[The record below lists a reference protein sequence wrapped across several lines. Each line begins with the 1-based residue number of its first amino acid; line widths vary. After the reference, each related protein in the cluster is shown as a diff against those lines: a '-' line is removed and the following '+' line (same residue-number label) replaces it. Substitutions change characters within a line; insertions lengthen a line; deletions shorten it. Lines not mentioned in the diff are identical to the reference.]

1 MTLNDYSV
9 QVSGLPADATEAGV
23 RAHFERVCQSGAG
36 AGAGAAVHEV
46 TFGRDVGRVMALRK
60 LLLALESKHDWLE
73 WLLLRAKKI
82 LGEDG
87 VDEDEFD
94 NLHVFTEEDDQARG
108 RSHGGSRSEKQ
119 GGGWSRIKDVEV
131 SPAKARWNEAVLAAQ
146 AEKKNHRLEQW
157 SRALSAARDVKKSM
171 KERAETAARVARKA
185 DKIGLTTNGTPKSG
199 GDARKTVGIM
209 MSYRPQDFN
218 PDILRKKLRENLLER
233 EETADAIAACAQRGY
248 PLVNA
253 WVTFSEEQHCLDCI
267 YAVGAQRTRKVAVG
281 DGGPPSASGGGGGET
296 KVLDDV
302 CVFER
307 KHRIEV
313 KRAQDPSD
321 VLWENLSYPKRTM
334 WKRQLRSM
342 FMTVILIL
350 ISMAAISAAK
360 AQTRMLPPKVLC
372 EDIGAGGTYLDCPA
386 IWDLESSGGVA
397 GQDTPREHILPFVEQ
412 DVTFLTCQSFMK
424 NGKFVGDMS
433 QYFGYYS
440 SQAHASAIANGAG
453 GAGSGGDAHAQAT
466 WGGGFDPS
474 SQIDECAAHV
484 CHGCYCRKKGY
495 WDYEKDADGL
505 GSFCEE
511 YWSNEMLRQAILI
524 GGIVVSSG
532 INIVIKLASI
542 VLSELEHAHS
552 LTFQEV
558 SISWKMMTALV
569 INTSLLPLFMGAD
582 IHELRFVPFLFE
594 GYYTDVT
601 SEWYA
606 DFGNGFVQVAFINAL
621 AFPLSCIGK
630 VWLWQLRIKV
640 LTRRVKTQRQLNQ
653 LYRPP
658 KFLLSERYGPFLAAM
673 VYTIIFSSGMPVL
686 YAVLVL
692 WCALQILVDRLTL
705 LRYCASP
712 PRYTGKLAALLIH
725 TVPVAV
731 LLHFCVA
738 TFVFGERGLPS
749 WTLSGGVSG
758 KWTGGVSGK
767 WTTKTQTTQTTQVQA
782 DAVESVDGQ
791 WDVGTRLARVNGLI
805 PAVGSA
811 AVGSLMGIAYMV
823 LAMQRRA
830 RRRGQVSANLDVE
843 GCPPLNEAI
852 ARGLITGL
860 TSYSITANPEYQHLF
875 PPGEEVSEGL

>member
-1 MTLNDYSV
+1 M
-9 QVSGLPADATEAGV
+9 
-23 RAHFERVCQSGAG
+23 
-36 AGAGAAVHEV
+36 HEV
-46 TFGRDVGRVMALRK
+46 KFGRDVGRVMALRK
-60 LLLALESKHDWLE
+60 RLLALEAKHDWLE
-73 WLLLRAKKI
+73 WLVLRAKKI

-87 VDEDEFD
+87 LVEDEFD
-94 NLHVFTEEDDQARG
+94 NLNMIIEEDDQAQE
-108 RSHGGSRSEKQ
+108 HNGSRCRSGKQ
-119 GGGWSRIKDVEV
+119 GGRGNGTKDIEV
-131 SPAKARWNEAVLAAQ
+131 SLAKARWNRAVLAAQ
-146 AEKKNHRLEQW
+146 AEKNHRLKQW
-157 SRALSAARDVKKSM
+157 SRALSAARDVNKSM
-171 KERAETAARVARKA
+171 KQRAEEAARAAKKA

-199 GDARKTVGIM
+199 RDAGKTVGTM
-209 MSYRPQDFN
+209 MSYRPQDYN
-218 PDILRKKLRENLLER
+218 LDILREKLRESLLQR
-233 EETADAIAACAQRGY
+233 EETADAIAACAQSGY
-248 PLVNA
+248 PIVNA

-267 YAVGAQRTRKVAVG
+267 NAVGVQRSRKGVVS
-281 DGGPPSASGGGGGET
+281 DGGTLRASGGGGGEM

-302 CVFER
+302 CLFEG
-307 KHRIEV
+307 KYRIKV

-321 VLWENLSYPKRTM
+321 VLWENLSHPKRTM

-342 FMTVILIL
+342 LMTVVLIL
-350 ISMAAISAAK
+350 ISMATISAAK
-360 AQTRMLPPKVLC
+360 AQTRLLPPKALC
-372 EDIGAGGTYLDCPA
+372 EDIGAGGVHLDCPA
-386 IWDLESSGGVA
+386 IWDLESSSNVA
-397 GQDTPREHILPFVEQ
+397 GQDTPRKHILPFVEQ
-412 DVTFLTCQSFMK
+412 DVTHLTCQPFMN
-424 NGKFVGDMS
+424 NGKFIGDMS
-433 QYFGYYS
+433 QYSGYYS
-440 SQAHASAIANGAG
+440 QANASANASAGA
-453 GAGSGGDAHAQAT
+453 AGSGGDAQAQAA

-484 CHGCYCRKKGY
+484 CYGCYCRKKGY
-495 WDYEKDADGL
+495 WDYQKDADGL

-511 YWSNEMLRQAILI
+511 YWSNEMLRQAMWI
-524 GGIVVSSG
+524 GGILVSSG
-532 INIVIKLASI
+532 MNIIIKLASI

-558 SISWKMMTALV
+558 SISWKMMLALV
-569 INTSLLPLFMGAD
+569 INTSLLPLFMGAS

-594 GYYTDVT
+594 GDYPDVT

-606 DFGNGFVQVAFINAL
+606 EFGNGFVQVAFINAL

-630 VWLWQLRIKV
+630 VWEWQLRIKFF
-640 LTRRVKTQRQLNQ
+640 TPRVKTQRQLNQ

-673 VYTIIFSSGMPVL
+673 VYTVIFSSGMPVL

-692 WCALQILVDRLTL
+692 WCALQILVDRFTL

-725 TVPVAV
+725 TVPVAI

-758 KWTGGVSGK
+758 KWT
-767 WTTKTQTTQTTQVQA
+767 TETQTTQTTQVQA
-782 DAVESVDGQ
+782 GALENVDGQ
-791 WDVGTRLARVNGLI
+791 WDVGARMARVNGLI

-811 AVGSLMGIAYMV
+811 AVGSLMSIAYAV

-830 RRRGQVSANLDVE
+830 RRRGQMNANLDVE